1 MKFYTVFTSLC
12 LLFFFLGPW
21 STQAQNSNP
30 DAELEQLAQL
40 LTGEFDNFQQ
50 LWIQKEAELP
60 DSLHIPHLHLNIK
73 SEPLPPGRKGKLLLA
88 EYTLQQDEGAK
99 EVKYT
104 EHFYLEPQGRD
115 QIQIRHYRD
124 PTAEEIDRVVGMESE
139 LLDAVPDRSYDC
151 RLVDGQWQAI
161 CTGPV
166 DTIENLSFTSEA
178 LILPLPIPKLRSA
191 ANRGLF
197 PTRQMTFKRCQF
209 FQGWMAVQKAADS
222 EDYYV
227 MRNIRL
233 HDQGLRVRLIDV
245 SGEATPYF
253 IELSKVIY
261 RGGIEVLKLA
271 IYEEGKTK
279 APAYVWTN
287 PEASRIGINMRSM
300 TAGFTIVE

>member
-1 MKFYTVFTSLC
+1 M
-12 LLFFFLGPW
+12 LLFFLGPW
-21 STQAQNSNP
+21 SIQAQNSKP
-30 DAELEQLAQL
+30 DADLEQLAQL
-40 LTGEFDNFQQ
+40 LIGEYDNFQQ

-60 DSLHIPHLHLNIK
+60 DSLLIPHLHLSIQADTLI
-73 SEPLPPGRKGKLLLA
+73 PHPHGKLLLL
-88 EYTLQQDEGAK
+88 EYSLQQIEGTK

-104 EHFYLEPQGRD
+104 EKFFLEVLGND
-115 QIQIRHYRD
+115 QIQIHHYRD
-124 PTAEEIDRVVGMESE
+124 PISKKMEIGMDPNPEWSTV
-139 LLDAVPDRSYDC
+139 APDRSYDC

-161 CTGPV
+161 CTEPV
-166 DTIENLSFTSEA
+166 DSIENLSFTSEA
-178 LILPLPIPKLRSA
+178 LILPLPIPQLRSA

-287 PEASRIGINMRSM
+287 PEATRIGINMRSM